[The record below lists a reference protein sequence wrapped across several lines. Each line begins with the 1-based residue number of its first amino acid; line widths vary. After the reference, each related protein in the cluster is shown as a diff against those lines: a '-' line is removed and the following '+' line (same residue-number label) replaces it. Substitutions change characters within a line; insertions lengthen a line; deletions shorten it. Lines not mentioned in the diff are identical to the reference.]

1 MCFSWSMLNEMLF
14 CKVENFQNKKMNVI
28 VNDMKDL
35 QDLKK
40 MIAPPDKT
48 SSNN

>member
-1 MCFSWSMLNEMLF
+1 
-14 CKVENFQNKKMNVI
+14 MNVI

-48 SSNN
+48 SSNNEPFSKNLTKHGF

>member
-1 MCFSWSMLNEMLF
+1 
-14 CKVENFQNKKMNVI
+14 MNVII

>member
-1 MCFSWSMLNEMLF
+1 MLF
-14 CKVENFQNKKMNVI
+14 RKEENFKNKKMNVI

-40 MIAPPDKT
+40 NDCTA
-48 SSNN
+48 

>member
-1 MCFSWSMLNEMLF
+1 
-14 CKVENFQNKKMNVI
+14 MNVI

-35 QDLKK
+35 QDQKKK